1 MEDIEKK
8 KRVKKIK
15 EEEEISISDIEQEEE
30 IFEKE
35 NIETFNY
42 DKIDSAPL
50 APKSKTGYPIVMITK
65 TVIIYRIGENS
76 NSSISKELGEKSI
89 IGDKIY
95 L

>member
-1 MEDIEKK
+1 MEEIKK
-8 KRVKKIK
+8 KKVRKT
-15 EEEEISISDIEQEEE
+15 EEELSIDEPRGEEKE
-30 IFEKE
+30 IFEEE
-35 NIETFNY
+35 NIETFDYN
-42 DKIDSAPL
+42 KVVSPPV
-50 APKSKTGYPIVMITK
+50 PKSKIGYPIVMITK